1 MSNPSAIWV
10 DGERADALPL
20 PDRGLEFGDGL
31 FETLLFES
39 GRVLFPDLHW
49 QRLQGGLAS
58 LGFAPILPEILSQ
71 FDAVLVS
78 LAQDWHRAA
87 LRVTITR
94 GQGPRGYAPP
104 NEAKPRIIVSATP
117 LPAASGQLPA
127 ATMATAKTRWGH
139 QPQLAGIKHCNRLE
153 QVLAAAEKSHAGLDE
168 VLMLGQDEQLVSVS
182 AGNLFLRLGDELH
195 TPVLDEC
202 GIEGTR
208 RRLILEQ
215 WAPAIGCSVQES
227 RLYRSDLVNAKEVFY
242 CNTLLG
248 LRPVAAIDDLRWDN
262 RDICAALYQRYLG
275 DCT

>member
-1 MSNPSAIWV
+1 MSTPSAIWI

-31 FETLLFES
+31 FETLLFEGS
-39 GRVLFPDLHW
+39 SVLFPDLHW
-49 QRLQGGLAS
+49 QRLQRGLAS

-71 FDAVLVS
+71 FDAVLAS

-104 NEAKPRIIVSATP
+104 NEAKPRVIVSATP

-127 ATMATAKTRWGH
+127 AAMATANTRWGH

-153 QVLAAAEKSHAGLDE
+153 QVLAAAEKSHSGLDE
-168 VLMLGQDEQLVSVS
+168 VLMLGQDDQLVSVS

-195 TPVLDEC
+195 TPVLDQC
-202 GIEGTR
+202 GVEGTR

-215 WAPAIGCSVQES
+215 WAPAIGCPTHES
-227 RLYRSDLVNAKEVFY
+227 HLYRSDLVNAKEVFY
-242 CNTLLG
+242 SNTLVG
-248 LRPVAAIDDLRWDN
+248 LRPIAAIDDLRWDN
-262 RDICAALYQRYLG
+262 RDICAALYQQYRG